1 MLTLLK
7 LTLIACGGAFGALA
21 RYGISGFV
29 QHRFNSTFPYG
40 TLAVNVIGCF
50 VLGGL
55 MALVQ
60 DHPLLRPEAR
70 SFLAIGILGAFT
82 TFSTFGYET
91 SALLHDGEWHY
102 ALLNILANVVIGLAA
117 VETGRFVVRAIGV

>member
-1 MLTLLK
+1 MLK
-7 LTLIACGGAFGALA
+7 LTLIALGGACGALA

-29 QHRFNSTFPYG
+29 QQRMDSAFPFG

-70 SFLAIGILGAFT
+70 SFIAIGILGAFT

-91 SALLHDGEWHY
+91 SALIHDNQWNQ
-102 ALLNILANVVIGLAA
+102 ALLNILANIVIGLAA
-117 VETGRFVVRAIGV
+117 VELGRLLVRSLGV